1 MRQKIIRNSLG
12 VLLLAALL
20 SGCAKTEP
28 QPHVHTW
35 ENYRCVSCG
44 EEKEIQQLGNWEYIF
59 WEETGTM
66 EIISFLGN
74 ARAVPF
80 RDMPEEVSSVQIADG
95 ITDIPDAAFWG
106 CETLVDVTLPQ
117 TLRTIGK
124 NAFVQCVN
132 LARINIPEGVTSI
145 GGDAFFLCRSLT
157 RLTIPDSVTSI
168 EGNPFQYT
176 SAEIQVSPGNPA
188 FSVTDGVL
196 FNKEHT
202 RLIAC
207 PCNKA
212 GAYEIPGGVR
222 EIGAHAFQDC
232 DDLTDVTIPAS
243 VVSIERNPFA
253 YAQLELKLSPEN
265 PYFSLLDG
273 VLFDETG
280 TKLLVYPGGR
290 AGDAYEIPE
299 GTTGIG
305 EFAFTG
311 SQQLS
316 SVTVPENVTAIAPSA
331 FWNCENLRLH
341 VWDGSYALQY
351 ALEHRLNFFYSL
363 PDMGPEIDES
373 DVLDGTTVP

>member
-1 MRQKIIRNSLG
+1 MKKKRILIPG
-12 VLLLAALL
+12 LLILIALL
-20 SGCAKTEP
+20 FPGCAKTAP
-28 QPHVHTW
+28 QPHKHTW
-35 ENYRCVSCG
+35 ENRKCTVCG
-44 EEKEIQQLGNWEYIF
+44 AEKEVFQLGNWEYVL

-66 EIISFLGN
+66 EMVSFPEN
-74 ARAVPF
+74 AEEVPF
-80 RDMPEEVSSVQIADG
+80 RELPEGISSVQIADG
-95 ITDIPDAAFWG
+95 ITDIPDDAFWG
-106 CETLVDVTLPQ
+106 CETLVDVTLPR
-117 TLRTIGK
+117 TVRTIGK
-124 NAFVQCVN
+124 GAFGQCVN

-168 EGNPFQYT
+168 EGNPFQYM
-176 SAEIQVSPGNPA
+176 SAEIQVSPENPA

-212 GAYEIPGGVR
+212 GAYEIPEGVR
-222 EIGAHAFQDC
+222 EIGAHAFQNC

-253 YAQLELKLSPEN
+253 YAQLELKPSPEN
-265 PYFSLLDG
+265 SYFSLVDG

-290 AGDAYEIPE
+290 VGDTYEIPE

-331 FWNCENLRLH
+331 FWNCENLRLY
-341 VWDGSYALQY
+341 VWDESYALQY
-351 ALEHRLNFFYSL
+351 AREHRLDFFYIL

-373 DVLDGTTVP
+373 DVLD

>member
-1 MRQKIIRNSLG
+1 MKKKRILIPG
-12 VLLLAALL
+12 LLFLVALL
-20 SGCAKTEP
+20 FPGCAKTAP
-28 QPHVHTW
+28 QPHTHTR
-35 ENYRCVSCG
+35 ENRKCVTCG
-44 EEKEIQQLGNWEYIF
+44 EEKEVHRLGNWEYVL

-66 EIISFLGN
+66 EVISFLEN
-74 ARAVPF
+74 AQAVPF
-80 RDMPEEVSSVQIADG
+80 WYMPEEVSSVQVADG
-95 ITDIPDAAFWG
+95 ITAIPDDAFWG
-106 CETLVDVTLPQ
+106 CENLVNITLPQ
-117 TLRTIGK
+117 TVRTIGK
-124 NAFVQCVN
+124 GAFGQCVN

-168 EGNPFQYT
+168 KGNPFQYM
-176 SAEIQVSPGNPA
+176 SAEIQVSPENPA

-212 GAYEIPGGVR
+212 GAYEIPEGVR
-222 EIGAHAFQDC
+222 EIGTHAFQDC

-265 PYFSLLDG
+265 SYFSLVDG

-290 AGDAYEIPE
+290 VGDTYEIPE

-331 FWNCENLRLH
+331 FWNCENLRLY

-351 ALEHRLNFFYSL
+351 AREHRLDFFYIL

-373 DVLDGTTVP
+373 DVLD

>member
-1 MRQKIIRNSLG
+1 MLTALLV
-12 VLLLAALL
+12 VLLLG
-20 SGCAKTEP
+20 GCAKEEP
-28 QPHVHTW
+28 KEHSHTW
-35 ENYRCVSCG
+35 ENRKCTVCG
-44 EEKEIQQLGNWEYIF
+44 AEKEVFQLGNWEYVL
-59 WEETGTM
+59 WEESGTM
-66 EIISFLGN
+66 EMVSFPEN
-74 ARAVPF
+74 AEEVPF
-80 RDMPEEVSSVQIADG
+80 RELPEGISSVQVADG
-95 ITDIPDAAFWG
+95 ITDIPDDAFWG

-117 TLRTIGK
+117 TVRTIGK
-124 NAFVQCVN
+124 GAFGQCVN

-168 EGNPFQYT
+168 KGNPFQYM
-176 SAEIQVSPGNPA
+176 SAEIQVFPENPA

-212 GAYEIPGGVR
+212 GAYEIPNGVR
-222 EIGAHAFQDC
+222 EIGAHAFQNC

-265 PYFSLLDG
+265 SYFSLVDG

-290 AGDAYEIPE
+290 VGDTYEIPE

-331 FWNCENLRLH
+331 FWNCENLRLY
-341 VWDGSYALQY
+341 VWDESYALQY
-351 ALEHRLNFFYSL
+351 AREHRLNFFYIL

-373 DVLDGTTVP
+373 DVLD